1 MEEGASFDIACAVT
15 VLHYKML
22 NFVCHVTLWEQ
33 MEVLVISFRSSII
46 IFITIYHF
54 YYDESKRTGYAL
66 LVTFQNFS
74 LTHPRLK

>member
-33 MEVLVISFRSSII
+33 MEVLVIF
-46 IFITIYHF
+46 
-54 YYDESKRTGYAL
+54 
-66 LVTFQNFS
+66 
-74 LTHPRLK
+74 